1 MVREP
6 SVPGDNP
13 EGEKLT
19 LRKKYM
25 TIQYFVALTVMTNGA
40 VRRVDADF
48 SNSSFGT
55 SLWGVLLMMTLNTKS
70 ISREPCPTRI
80 PFW

>member
-13 EGEKLT
+13 EGEKST
-19 LRKKYM
+19 LRKKKYM

-55 SLWGVLLMMTLNTKS
+55 SLWGVLLIMNDLEYQEY
-70 ISREPCPTRI
+70 ITRAMSY
-80 PFW
+80 